1 MIGVIIVAIMTI
13 AIGIFFMHEGI
24 SNLREDIRDKADIE
38 FVIFSVLLSITGLV
52 LFCIGIGLFFC
63 K

>member
-1 MIGVIIVAIMTI
+1 MY
-13 AIGIFFMHEGI
+13 EGI